1 VALAAAL
8 VALAACVSRLRP
20 PGADEPCEAP
30 GMVGGIHEPAALDV
44 VRAPRKKAWEASL
57 GGEVA
62 ARPHVRRRLRAFPRA
77 TLADRA
83 GVPQDDRGFLERLA
97 ADTWRGLDGLT
108 DREHHL
114 PVDHVRLADRPAD
127 VRVGDYA
134 NVTTVGLW
142 LVGVIA
148 AHDLGLLDRDG
159 ALGRIRAVLATLDRL
174 ESHEGWLYNYYDTTS
189 LERTSNLVS
198 FVDTSWLAAGL
209 VVVRQAFPELAD
221 VAGARLARIDWRF
234 FYDAAAGRMTHGWYV
249 HRRAP
254 SRYHYGVLYAESRLG
269 SVLAIGSGQVPPS
282 HWFRMVRTFPAS
294 CTWQS
299 QTPHGRRPKQVL
311 GETFRGGWYEW
322 RDERY
327 VPSWGGSAFEALM
340 PTLVLDERRLAPAS
354 LGANDV
360 AHSRVQRRYAGEI
373 LGWPVWGLS
382 PSASPAGS
390 GYGEYGARPLGSLG
404 YGAGAVTPHA
414 SALALAAEP
423 EAATANL
430 RTLVSRYDVW
440 GDFGLYDAVDPATGA
455 VSRTYL
461 ALDQA
466 MLLVALANHLTG
478 NRIPAR
484 FAADPLVAPALP
496 VLAAERFFD

>member
-1 VALAAAL
+1 
-8 VALAACVSRLRP
+8 
-20 PGADEPCEAP
+20 
-30 GMVGGIHEPAALDV
+30 
-44 VRAPRKKAWEASL
+44 
-57 GGEVA
+57 
-62 ARPHVRRRLRAFPRA
+62 
-77 TLADRA
+77 
-83 GVPQDDRGFLERLA
+83 
-97 ADTWRGLDGLT
+97 
-108 DREHHL
+108 
-114 PVDHVRLADRPAD
+114 
-127 VRVGDYA
+127 
-134 NVTTVGLW
+134 
-142 LVGVIA
+142 
-148 AHDLGLLDRDG
+148 
-159 ALGRIRAVLATLDRL
+159 
-174 ESHEGWLYNYYDTTS
+174 
-189 LERTSNLVS
+189 
-198 FVDTSWLAAGL
+198 
-209 VVVRQAFPELAD
+209 
-221 VAGARLARIDWRF
+221 
-234 FYDAAAGRMTHGWYV
+234 MTHGWYV

-360 AHSRVQRRYAGEI
+360 AHARVQRRYAGEI